1 MFQNLLNTDTGTKIK
16 NERERLGMSV
26 QNLAH
31 LSVTTKKN
39 IVKIESKNYEELD
52 FLLLIRISKI
62 IGLNV
67 FSFLKSGVTIEELL
81 KVI

>member
-39 IVKIESKNYEELD
+39 IAKIESKNYEELD